1 MKLSDVLEEMSRH
14 GGIKSTTVRQGDYEY
29 AYLVKWKPVTRAVL
43 SYASLREDVPLALI
57 RYIEARFDL
66 DLEGG
71 DGAPGTE

>member
-1 MKLSDVLEEMSRH
+1 MKLSDVLEGISRH
-14 GGIKSTTVRQGDYEY
+14 GGIKSTTVRQGEYEY
-29 AYLVKWKPVTRAVL
+29 TYLVKRKPVTRAVL
-43 SYASLREDVPLALI
+43 SYSRLREDVPLAFI